1 MISVDDALLP
11 LGQID
16 SRTRAFA
23 EYWFSLPK
31 IDLIPHRDAFRPEQV
46 PRLLPNM
53 GIHELVSPNFVKIR
67 LAGSAIERAYGQSLT
82 GRNYLDFVERD
93 RWNTAARAFQLVCEH
108 PAGMVAQLRSITRE
122 GHVLTR
128 ETIAVPMRNK
138 YNDANLIYFCSGD
151 ELEFSYMNKPPDAMK
166 VMKVL
171 RRLYFDIGAGVPEFH
186 E

>member
-1 MISVDDALLP
+1 MKRLDWAQYRAPEFALIDPMTTIAILP
-11 LGQID
+11 
-16 SRTRAFA
+16 
-23 EYWFSLPK
+23 
-31 IDLIPHRDAFRPEQV
+31 
-46 PRLLPNM
+46 
-53 GIHELVSPNFVKIR
+53 
-67 LAGSAIERAYGQSLT
+67 
-82 GRNYLDFVERD
+82 
-93 RWNTAARAFQLVCEH
+93 TAAVEQHGPHLPVGVDMMIAD
-108 PAGMVAQLRSITRE
+108 GMVAQLRSITRE

-151 ELEFSYMNKPPDAMK
+151 ELEFSYMNKAPDAMK